1 MPLCQNKNDLKYCGS
16 TLWDTTNKT
25 ANWTKMIFAK
35 SVISKCPSSIQL
47 NKTELENPHGQ
58 WIDVTNSPFY
68 DSKIY
73 NCLNRLDENPFE
85 KVEAKPW
92 LGNEIC
98 EKEDIDHLEY
108 RRCLGQRS
116 DTCINTSSK
125 Y

>member
-1 MPLCQNKNDLKYCGS
+1 MTFQY
-16 TLWDTTNKT
+16 TE
-25 ANWTKMIFAK
+25 
-35 SVISKCPSSIQL
+35 ISKCPSITQV

-58 WIDVTNSPFY
+58 WIDLNNSPFY

-92 LGNEIC
+92 LGNKTCDE
-98 EKEDIDHLEY
+98 EDTGYTKY

-116 DTCINTSSK
+116 DTCIDIFGK
-125 Y
+125 